1 MTWISH
7 GWMTMK
13 DLDVLIIGAGIGG
26 LTAALA
32 LQKVGCHVA
41 VYEKARELGEVGAGV
56 TITPNAGHVLDHLL
70 GREIMQRIGYVP
82 ASGAM
87 KHFRTGAVLVDTRRG
102 DGPRRKYGADY
113 SQMHRA
119 DLHSALADA
128 VRRSDAQAIHADRC
142 FVGISETPER
152 VTARFR
158 DGHTAEA
165 QILIGADG
173 IRSDVR
179 KALWGEEQ
187 VAFTGYI
194 AWRGLVPTERLDPAV
209 VIPDSA
215 SFVGRGKT
223 FARYK
228 VRQGTLLNYVAF
240 SKRDTWAEESW
251 SVHAELAEVQA
262 EFREF
267 CPEVQQILAA
277 TPPENCFRWG
287 LFDRQP
293 LAAWTR
299 GRATLLGDAAH
310 PMTPFLAQGA
320 AMAIEDAMIL
330 TRSVAAA
337 DNWSEALSRYEAARR
352 ERGTF
357 VMLESHANARR
368 MYTRD
373 PDNYTASSHRHEDAL
388 GLYAYNPLTVPV

>member
-1 MTWISH
+1 MRDPEII
-7 GWMTMK
+7 
-13 DLDVLIIGAGIGG
+13 IIGAGIGG

-32 LQKVGCHVA
+32 LQEAGRRVSVF
-41 VYEKARELGEVGAGV
+41 EKSAELGEVGAGV
-56 TITPNAGHVLDHLL
+56 TITPNAGHVMDHLL
-70 GREIMQRIGYVP
+70 GRETMRRIGYVP

-87 KHFRTGAVLVDTRRG
+87 KHGMTGAVLVDTRRG
-102 DGPRRKYGADY
+102 DGPRHKYGADY
-113 SQMHRA
+113 CQAHRA
-119 DLHSALADA
+119 DLHGALAAAVHSRDA
-128 VRRSDAQAIHADRC
+128 GAIQLGAC
-142 FVGISETPER
+142 FAGIEESAGR

-158 DGHTAEA
+158 DGRTASG
-165 QILIGADG
+165 QVLVGCDG

-187 VAFTGYI
+187 VTFTGYI
-194 AWRGLVPTERLDPAV
+194 AWRGLVPVARLDPAV
-209 VIPDSA
+209 VTPDSA
-215 SFVGRGKT
+215 AFVGRAKT
-223 FARYK
+223 FTRYK

-240 SKRDTWAEESW
+240 SQRQAWVEESW
-251 SVHAELAEVQA
+251 SVHADVAEVQA
-262 EFREF
+262 EFAEF

-277 TPPENCFRWG
+277 TPPENLFRWG

-293 LAAWTR
+293 LARWTR

-330 TRSVAAA
+330 ARAMQAAA
-337 DNWSEALSRYEAARR
+337 DWPEALARYEAARR
-352 ERGTF
+352 ERATF

-373 PDNYTASSHRHEDAL
+373 PDNYNASAHRNEEAI
-388 GLYAYNPLTVPV
+388 GLYAYNPLTVTV